1 MNRETYFEDGL
12 KQLGILIEKNQR
24 QKMLQFMDLVLE
36 KNKVMNLTAITEEK
50 AFIELHLIDSLTIL
64 SLIETNEG
72 NLIDVGTGAG
82 FPGVIIKL
90 ARPELEVTL
99 LDSQLKKLNFLKES
113 AEMLGLNKIN
123 FVHARAEDAAK
134 TKELRESFAFV
145 TARAVA
151 ALPVLNELC
160 LPFAEIGGVF
170 APMKGKYDSAETES
184 GSRIG
189 TALGAELKE
198 TKRMVLPYSA
208 AERTVFVYQKIKNS
222 PKEYPRNMKKI
233 KSSS

>member
-1 MNRETYFEDGL
+1 MNRQTYFEEGL
-12 KQLGILIEKNQR
+12 KQSGILIEENKR

-64 SLIETNEG
+64 SLLEKEDG
-72 NLIDVGTGAG
+72 NLIDIGTGAG
-82 FPGVIIKL
+82 FPGVIIKI

-99 LDSQLKKLNFLKES
+99 LDSQLKKLNFLRES
-113 AEMLGLNKIN
+113 SETLGLSQIN

-134 TKELRESFAFV
+134 AKEFRESFAYV

-160 LPFAEIGGVF
+160 LPFAEIGGIF
-170 APMKGKYDSAETES
+170 APMKGKYDFTEAES
-184 GSRIG
+184 GSKVA
-189 TALGAELKE
+189 TLLGAECKE

-208 AERTVFVYQKIKNS
+208 AERTIFVYQKIKNS